1 MISISDYDMYFNEE
15 EGIYKIE
22 NIKDV
27 VPCPKCG
34 SELKYRDKRR
44 RILRKY
50 GGDTLWVLLR
60 RLICCNC
67 GCLHTELPDCLAPN
81 KHYEIEVIENVVDE
95 IIDEDTMEVDYPCCA
110 TMTRWKD
117 WVSKEKKN
125 IDGHMK
131 SIGFRVLGLG
141 VELLS
146 STDSILELLQD
157 EGEGWLS
164 IVIRTIYNSGNF
176 L

>member
-1 MISISDYDMYFNEE
+1 MISITLCEIYFNEE
-15 EGIYKIE
+15 KGIYEIK

-27 VPCPKCG
+27 IPCPECG
-34 SELKYRDKRR
+34 SELKYRDKRL

-50 GGDTLWVLLR
+50 GGDTFWILIR
-60 RLICCNC
+60 RLKCCNC
-67 GCLHTELPDCLAPN
+67 GRLHTELPDCLAPH
-81 KHYEIEVIENVVDE
+81 KHYEIEVIENVVDG
-95 IIDEDTMEVDYPCCA
+95 IIDEDTIEVDYPCCA
-110 TMTRWKD
+110 TMKRWKK
-117 WVSKEKKN
+117 WISKEKNN

-131 SIGFRVLGLG
+131 SIGFRILGLG

-146 STDSILELLQD
+146 STASILELLQD

-164 IVIRTIYNSGNF
+164 IILRTIYNSGNF